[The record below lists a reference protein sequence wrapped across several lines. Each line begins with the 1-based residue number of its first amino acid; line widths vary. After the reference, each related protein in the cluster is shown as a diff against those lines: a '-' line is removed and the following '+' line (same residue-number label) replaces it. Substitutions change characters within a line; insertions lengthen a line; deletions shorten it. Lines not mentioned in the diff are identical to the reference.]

1 MKRYINKLVLLCVA
15 AFSLTSCLDEDPL
28 FDPDQVENVVEF
40 YDIGLI
46 ASPGSVFPLYTKT
59 FPASSAVEMKLILSY
74 SGAEENDQDIT
85 VKFELDPQAL
95 VEYNESEGTDYV
107 VLSPELYTLDGGMEV
122 TIPKGQRQVEKT
134 ITFNTL
140 GFDLSKDSA
149 LPFTITETSH
159 GIISGNFETAIFA
172 IGAVNKYDGVY
183 EVTGEY
189 TDATNAAFKG
199 IYPAEVELRTV
210 NGNTIGRWD
219 VSLGTPQG
227 YLFNTGTGES
237 YYGSFGANFI
247 LDDAGNVTS
256 VVNAFGQPAANGRSA
271 KLDPSGVNK
280 FTTVSET
287 DKTLEVSYY
296 MIQPTGTIRCY
307 FKEKFTFLRNR
318 DL

>member
-1 MKRYINKLVLLCVA
+1 MKRYINKLALLCVA

-28 FDPDQVENVVEF
+28 LDPDQVENVIEF

-46 ASPGSVFPLYTKT
+46 ASPGSVYPLYTKT
-59 FPASSAVEMKLILSY
+59 FPASDAIEMKIILSY
-74 SGAEENDQDIT
+74 SGAHDNNQDIN
-85 VKFELDPQAL
+85 VKFKLDPEAL
-95 VEYNESEGTDYV
+95 TRYNEAEGTNYQ
-107 VLSPELYTLDGGMEV
+107 VLPSELYTMDALEV

-140 GFDLSKDSA
+140 EFDLSQDFA

-159 GIISGNFETAIFA
+159 GVISGNFETAIFA
-172 IGAVNKYDGVY
+172 VGAVNKYDGVY
-183 EVTGEY
+183 EVTGEFS
-189 TDATNAAFKG
+189 DATNAAFSAY
-199 IYPAEVELRTV
+199 YPSEVELRTV

-219 VSLGTPQG
+219 VDLGTPQG
-227 YLFNTGTGES
+227 YRFNADGGPS

-247 LDDAGNVTS
+247 LDDAGNVAS

-271 KLDPSGVNK
+271 QLDPSGVNK
-280 FTTVSET
+280 FTIVSET
-287 DKTLEVSYY
+287 DKTFEVSYY

>member
-28 FDPDQVENVVEF
+28 FDADKVENVVEF

-46 ASPGSVFPLYTKT
+46 ASPGSIYPLYTKT
-59 FPASSAVEMKLILSY
+59 FPASDAVEMKLILSY
-74 SGAEENDQDIT
+74 SGAHDNNQDIN
-85 VKFELDPQAL
+85 VKFRLDPEAL
-95 VEYNESEGTDYV
+95 VRYNEEEETNYQ
-107 VLSPELYTLDGGMEV
+107 VLPSELYEMGELEV

-140 GFDLSKDSA
+140 GFDLSKDFA

-159 GIISGNFETAIFA
+159 GIISGNFDTAIFA

-183 EVTGEY
+183 EVTGEFS
-189 TDATNAAFKG
+189 DATNAAFTG

-210 NGNTIGRWD
+210 NGNTLGRWD

-227 YLFNTGTGES
+227 YMFNTGTGES

-247 LDDAGNVTS
+247 LDEAGNVTS
-256 VVNAFGQPAANGRSA
+256 VVNAFGQPSSNGRSA
-271 KLDPSGVNK
+271 QLDPSGVNK
-280 FTTVSET
+280 FTTLTET

>member
-1 MKRYINKLVLLCVA
+1 MKRYNKKLVLLCVA

-28 FDPDQVENVVEF
+28 LDPDQVENVIEF

-46 ASPGSVFPLYTKT
+46 ASPGSVYPLYTKT
-59 FPASSAVEMKLILSY
+59 FPASDAIEMKIILSY
-74 SGAEENDQDIT
+74 SGAHDNNQDID
-85 VKFELDPQAL
+85 VKFKLDPEAL
-95 VEYNESEGTDYV
+95 TRYNESEGTSYQ
-107 VLSPELYTLDGGMEV
+107 VLPSELYTMDGLEV

-140 GFDLSKDSA
+140 QFDLSKDFA

-172 IGAVNKYDGVY
+172 VGAVNKYDGVY

-189 TDATNAAFKG
+189 TDATNAAFTG
-199 IYPAEVELRTV
+199 FYPSEVELRTV

-219 VSLGTPQG
+219 VELGTPQG

-247 LDDAGNVTS
+247 LDEAGNVSS

-271 KLDPSGVNK
+271 QLDPSGVNK
-280 FTTVSET
+280 FTIVSET
-287 DKTLEVSYY
+287 DKTFEVSYY

-318 DL
+318 EL